1 MPMIVVFI
9 DGATS
14 GNPGLSGAG
23 IILKSNDET
32 KEYSIAL
39 GVLSNHEAE
48 FHAVL
53 EALKI
58 CEKAFPDEILSFQS
72 DSQLVVQAI
81 ENQFVKNLLY
91 QPILQMILD
100 KTTSFPHFFIKW
112 IPTNQNKA
120 DQLAKQAIHMNT

>member
-14 GNPGLSGAG
+14 GNPGRSGAG
-23 IILKSNDET
+23 IITISDGEKQ
-32 KEYSIAL
+32 EYSVAL

-48 FHAVL
+48 FYAVL

-81 ENQFVKNLLY
+81 EKQFVKNILY

-100 KTTSFPHFFIKW
+100 KTTSFPYFFIKW
-112 IPTNQNKA
+112 IPTKQNRA
-120 DQLAKQAIHMNT
+120 DELAKQAIHLNT

>member
-1 MPMIVVFI
+1 MIKVFT

-23 IILKSNDET
+23 IIIKSTEQQQ
-32 KEYSIAL
+32 EYSLAL

-48 FHAVL
+48 FHAIL

-81 ENQFVKNLLY
+81 ENKFVKNTLY
-91 QPILQMILD
+91 KPILQMILD
-100 KTTSFPHFFIKW
+100 KAANFPHFFIKW
-112 IPTNQNKA
+112 IPTKQNKA
-120 DQLAKQAIHMNT
+120 DQLAKQAIHYNT